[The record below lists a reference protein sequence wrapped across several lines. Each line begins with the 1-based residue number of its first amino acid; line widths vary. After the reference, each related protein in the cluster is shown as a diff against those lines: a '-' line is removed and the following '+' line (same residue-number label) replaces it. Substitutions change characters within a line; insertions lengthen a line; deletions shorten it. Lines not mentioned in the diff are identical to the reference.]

1 MFRASLKGKMLQI
14 PDIKIIRVYSDRKEE
29 AEFPIPNKR
38 KPLRTSTDDD
48 GHVSDEGLK
57 AVSLHHVIRGEKCPF
72 ASELREYER
81 KFAAD
86 RKDGVRTKDTEV
98 DDYCKVRL
106 QLTYALVAKR

>member
-1 MFRASLKGKMLQI
+1 MLQI
-14 PDIKIIRVYSDRKEE
+14 PDIKIIRVYGKRKEE

-48 GHVSDEGLK
+48 GQISDEGLK
-57 AVSLHHVIRGEKCPF
+57 AVSLHHVIRGEECPF
-72 ASELREYER
+72 ASDLRKYEL

-98 DDYCKVRL
+98 EAYRKVRL
-106 QLTYALVAKR
+106 HLTHALVAKR